1 MLKRLIFVV
10 VVLPI
15 ALVLVMLA
23 VANRQ
28 DVALNYNPITPDTPG
43 MQLTAPM
50 FVFLFAVFILGMIV
64 GSMAT
69 WLKQSRYRRAARD
82 KEAEAEEWRFKA
94 DKERERAQ
102 AMAQTIVEERQTSE
116 DGPRYPLKPRRTG
129 PIALLAG
136 PR

>member
-1 MLKRLIFVV
+1 MFKRLIFIV

-15 ALVLVMLA
+15 ALLLVALA

-28 DVALNYNPITPDTPG
+28 TIALNYNPIQPDFPG
-43 MQLTAPM
+43 HQIAAPM
-50 FVFLFAVFILGMIV
+50 FVFLFAVFVLGMIV

-69 WLKQSRYRRAARD
+69 WLKQSRYRRRARA

-102 AMAQTIVEERQTSE
+102 AMAQTIVTDRKDT
-116 DGPRYPLKPRRTG
+116 DTGRYPIAPRTQQ
-129 PIALLAG
+129 PLPLLAG
-136 PR
+136 KQ

>member
-1 MLKRLIFVV
+1 MLKRLVFVI

-15 ALVLVMLA
+15 ALLLVALA

-28 DVALNYNPITPDTPG
+28 DVSLNYNPIQPDMPG

-50 FVFLFAVFILGMIV
+50 FVFMFIVFALGMIV

-69 WLKQSRYRRAARD
+69 WLKQSRYRRAART

-102 AMAQTIVEERQTSE
+102 AMAQTLVSQKQDSGE
-116 DGPRYPLKPRRTG
+116 GPRYPMRPREG
-129 PIALLAG
+129 QPLALLSG